1 MLLWCCGEMVRFD
14 VEMVRFDVVVV
25 RFDVVVVRWR
35 AGEVLV

>member
-1 MLLWCCGEMVRFD
+1 MWWCCG
-14 VEMVRFDVVVV
+14 EMVRFDVVVV

>member
-1 MLLWCCGEMVRFD
+1 MLWWWCG
-14 VEMVRFDVVVV
+14 EMVRFDVVVV

>member
-1 MLLWCCGEMVRFD
+1 MLWWCCGEMVRFD
-14 VEMVRFDVVVV
+14 VVVVRFDVVVV

>member
-1 MLLWCCGEMVRFD
+1 MLWWCCGAMVRFD
-14 VEMVRFDVVVV
+14 VVVVRFDVVVV

>member
-1 MLLWCCGEMVRFD
+1 MLLWCCG
-14 VEMVRFDVVVV
+14 EMVRFDVVVV

>member
-1 MLLWCCGEMVRFD
+1 MLWWCCGEMVRFY
-14 VEMVRFDVVVV
+14 VVMVRFDVVVV

>member
-1 MLLWCCGEMVRFD
+1 MLWWCGG
-14 VEMVRFDVVVV
+14 EMVRFDVVVV

>member
-14 VEMVRFDVVVV
+14 VVVVRFDVVVV

>member
-1 MLLWCCGEMVRFD
+1 MLWWCCGVVVRFD
-14 VEMVRFDVVVV
+14 VVVVRFDVVVV